1 MPKPTYREHL
11 IWRCFR
17 GLESTLYLYFI
28 SFWSNLKMICSV
40 QEDMYSLYVSIISS
54 YNEFK
59 PRRLGHDKG
68 PGTNYA
74 FMDTKGWH
82 YT

>member
-1 MPKPTYREHL
+1 
-11 IWRCFR
+11 
-17 GLESTLYLYFI
+17 
-28 SFWSNLKMICSV
+28 
-40 QEDMYSLYVSIISS
+40 MYSLYVSIISS

-74 FMDTKGWH
+74 SWTPRVDITLRERDNGWN
-82 YT
+82 